1 MVPRIVL
8 YISWL
13 LLAVCVHA
21 SSLSLQNLRFT
32 ITSSTATQLRTDVLS
47 PNKKPN
53 PLTLG
58 PSDTLKLTFQ
68 ITESSEG
75 KGVQP
80 HQTFLRFYDSVSGEE
95 GIQPV
100 RVTPGGKAKFELNM
114 ARPPPSLPPTTNRPL
129 EVSLILGSFVHD
141 PAKFELFDLYIP
153 PSQTPAPHPDEAKFH
168 ELPLIHHT
176 FRPEQKVPPKFVSAV
191 FAALVLSPW
200 VVLLGLW
207 SNVGVRVPHLFSPH
221 VVPFTVLLG
230 AFEALLCWYWVDL
243 KLGQVLLYGGILALP
258 TVFAGKTALSTIGGW
273 RTKKN

>member
-1 MVPRIVL
+1 MVPRIAL
-8 YISWL
+8 HFTWL

-21 SSLSLQNLRFT
+21 GSLSLQNPRFT
-32 ITSSTATQLRTDVLS
+32 ITSSTAAQLRADTLS
-47 PNKKPN
+47 LTEKPE
-53 PLTLG
+53 PLKLE

-68 ITESSEG
+68 ITEKSEG

-114 ARPPPSLPPTTNRPL
+114 ARPPASLPPTTDHPL
-129 EVSLILGSFVHD
+129 EVSLILGSFVHEPTTFD
-141 PAKFELFDLYIP
+141 LFDLYV
-153 PSQTPAPHPDEAKFH
+153 PSSYTPAPHPDEAKFH

-176 FRPEQKVPPKFVSAV
+176 FRPEQKLPPKFVSAV

-200 VVLLGLW
+200 LVLLGLW
-207 SNVGVRVPHLFSPH
+207 SKIGVRVPHLFSPRII
-221 VVPFTVLLG
+221 PFTVLLG

-243 KLGQVLLYGGILALP
+243 KLGQVLLYGGILAVP
-258 TVFAGKTALSTIGGW
+258 TIFAGKTALAATGEW
-273 RTKKN
+273 RTGQN